1 MQKYFSLSPGLCL
14 HYSITSFINIFVWSH
29 FGSIFVAMDVTNFDK
44 IEIFKKLFF
53 LCRNSDLSAISNHH
67 CVARQTRFLLR
78 QDSIELCLAHVNH
91 CKRSQRRNLQ
101 KWVWQIN
108 CHYVL
113 KDRPW
118 ISGLLE
124 LAISILKHFDIANI
138 GYIGEYTSLAK
149 EDW

>member
-1 MQKYFSLSPGLCL
+1 MWVVSWKG
-14 HYSITSFINIFVWSH
+14 ITTHKKLKWGNY
-29 FGSIFVAMDVTNFDK
+29 K
-44 IEIFKKLFF
+44 IEVTHCF

-67 CVARQTRFLLR
+67 CVTRQIRFLLQ

-91 CKRSQRRNLQ
+91 CKRSQPWPGERLPSKGDILQEKLAWNLQ
-101 KWVWQIN
+101 KWGQIATMF
-108 CHYVL
+108 CL
-113 KDRPW
+113 IDLIW

-124 LAISILKHFDIANI
+124 LAISVLKHFDTANI